1 MHTSKKPKKD
11 KETAVKK
18 ILITCSL
25 FLFAF
30 GSMSYAAGK
39 ESGSVSFP
47 SAVRVGTNNL
57 PAGTYAIHW
66 QPGSSDAQVT
76 LSGKGQEISVPATV
90 TPGVGRDEVFMHRD
104 GKTQV
109 VDGFIVKATTFTIKN
124 P

>member
-1 MHTSKKPKKD
+1 
-11 KETAVKK
+11 VKK
-18 ILITCSL
+18 ILVTCSL

-30 GSMSYAAGK
+30 ASNSYAADR
-39 ESGSVSFP
+39 ESGSISFP
-47 SAVRVGTNNL
+47 SAVRIGTNDL

-76 LSGKGQEISVPATV
+76 LSGKGHEISVPATV
-90 TPGVGRDEVFMHRD
+90 APGVGPDEVLMHRD

-109 VDGFIVKATTFTIKN
+109 VEGFTVKATTFTIKT

>member
-1 MHTSKKPKKD
+1 MQETPKKH

-18 ILITCSL
+18 ILVTCSL

-30 GSMSYAAGK
+30 GSISYAADR

-47 SAVRVGTNNL
+47 SAVRIGTDDL

-76 LSGKGQEISVPATV
+76 LSGKGHEISVPATV
-90 TPGVGRDEVFMHRD
+90 APGAGPDEVLLHRD

-109 VDGFIVKATTFTIKN
+109 VEGFTVKATTFTIKT

>member
-1 MHTSKKPKKD
+1 
-11 KETAVKK
+11 
-18 ILITCSL
+18 
-25 FLFAF
+25 
-30 GSMSYAAGK
+30 MSYATDK

-66 QPGSSDAQVT
+66 QPGSGDNQVT
-76 LSGKGQEISVPATV
+76 LSGKGHEISVPATIA
-90 TPGVGRDEVFMHRD
+90 PGVGRDEVLMHRD

-109 VDGFIVKATTFTIKN
+109 VEGFTVKSTNFTIKN

>member
-1 MHTSKKPKKD
+1 MQETPKNH
-11 KETAVKK
+11 KETAMKK
-18 ILITCSL
+18 FSIMCSL

-30 GSMSYAAGK
+30 GSLSYAAGK

-66 QPGSSDAQVT
+66 QPGSSDAKVT
-76 LSGKGQEISVPATV
+76 LSVKGNEISVPAKV
-90 TPGVGRDEVFMHRD
+90 TPGVGRDEVLMHRD

-109 VDGFIVKATTFTIKN
+109 VEGFTVKATTFTITN